1 METNFIVARF
11 SPVLK
16 GLVYLTRDGRETG
29 LRAEAAVYSGP
40 VARCV
45 LLARGGQWSMV
56 GVRS

>member
-11 SPVLK
+11 STVLP
-16 GLVYLTRDGRETG
+16 GLIYLARDGRETYH
-29 LRAEAAVYSGP
+29 RAEAAVYSRP
-40 VARCV
+40 VAQCV

>member
-11 SPVLK
+11 SPTLK
-16 GLVYLTRDGRETG
+16 GLIYLSRDGRETG
-29 LRAEAAVYSGP
+29 VRAEAAVYSRP
-40 VARCV
+40 VAQCV